1 MKIIFIIHNITRSGG
16 TEKATLQL
24 SNSFVKRGI
33 AVEIMSIASKEGA
46 NIFFEISPK
55 IIVHHI
61 NGSGN
66 KILNFIKIR
75 KLVNRISPNIIFG
88 TGHNISFFLP
98 FIKNEGSKSVAIEHI
113 DFYSIPSFSQLL
125 MKFSYPKLNGI
136 VVLSEVAKQKIHHL
150 SENVI
155 VIPNQ
160 IKLSEQ
166 KSDLLQKRILVVGRI
181 SPEKAY
187 ERLIPIA
194 LMLQNKYPSWNI
206 DVFGGSDDDYINVIL
221 NLVKENKLT
230 NLHFHPPIVRIEK
243 EYLSSSIF
251 LITSKFEAFGLV
263 ILEAKSYG
271 LPVVGFRN
279 EGTQALIKNNEDG
292 FIVSHEEEAFAKLEL
307 LITDL
312 NLRNELAMN
321 ARQNVGEY
329 AEDKILNKWLQFI
342 QNVI

>member
-24 SNSFVKRGI
+24 SNSFVKRGFD
-33 AVEIMSIASKEGA
+33 VEIISIASKEGV

-55 IIVHHI
+55 IKVYHI
-61 NGSGN
+61 NGTGN
-66 KILNFIKIR
+66 KIVNFVKIR
-75 KLVNRISPNIIFG
+75 KLVNRSNPNIICG

-98 FIKNEGSKSVAIEHI
+98 FIKNKGSKIIAIEHI
-113 DFYSIPSFSQLL
+113 DFYSIPSLSQLM
-125 MKFSYPKLNGI
+125 MKFSYAKLNGI
-136 VVLSEVAKQKIHHL
+136 VVLSEVAKQKICHL

-160 IKLSEQ
+160 IKFSEQ
-166 KSDLLQKRILVVGRI
+166 KSDLLQKRIILVGRI

-194 LMLQNKYPSWNI
+194 LMLQKKYPSWRI
-206 DVFGGSDDDYINVIL
+206 DVFGGSDDDYIQVIL
-221 NLVKENKLT
+221 KLVKKNKLD
-230 NLHFHPPIVRIEK
+230 NLHFHPPIAAIEN

-251 LITSKFEAFGLV
+251 LITSKFEAFPLV

-279 EGTQALIKNNEDG
+279 EGTQALIKNNDDG
-292 FIVSHEEEAFAKLEL
+292 FIVLNEEEAFAKLEL

-329 AEDKILNKWLQFI
+329 AEDKILNKWIYFI

>member
-1 MKIIFIIHNITRSGG
+1 MKIIFIIHNITRSAG

-33 AVEIMSIASKEGA
+33 AVEIISIASKEGA

-55 IIVHHI
+55 IKVHHI
-61 NGSGN
+61 NGNGN
-66 KILNFIKIR
+66 KIINFIKIR
-75 KLVNRISPNIIFG
+75 KLVNRINPNIICG

-98 FIKNEGSKSVAIEHI
+98 FIKNEGGKTIAIEHI
-113 DFYSIPSFSQLL
+113 DFQSIPSLSQLL
-125 MKFSYPKLNGI
+125 MRFSYPKLNGI
-136 VVLSEVAKQKIHHL
+136 VVLSEVAKQKIYQL
-150 SENVI
+150 SDNVI

-160 IKLSEQ
+160 ITISEQ
-166 KSDLLQKRILVVGRI
+166 KSDLLQKRILLVGRV

-206 DVFGGSDDDYINVIL
+206 DVFGGSDDDYIQTIL
-221 NLVKENKLT
+221 KLIKDNKLN
-230 NLHFHPPIVRIEK
+230 NLHFHPPIAAIEK

-251 LITSKFEAFGLV
+251 LITSKFEAFPLV

-271 LPVVGFRN
+271 LPIVGFRN

-312 NLRNELAMN
+312 NIRNELATN